1 MVRPLPV
8 GVDDFGKIIS
18 KGYYYVDKTLFIK
31 ELLDKKGEVNLFTR
45 PRRFGKTLTISM
57 IRYFFED
64 TGEAAVNEANQAL
77 FQGLQ
82 IMDQGER
89 YTQEMCGYPTINLSL
104 KSSKQP
110 NWELAYGCL
119 KEAIGEEYSRHRN
132 VMESLDLPEQKR
144 RYEDIM
150 NLRGSRQDFST
161 SIWFLSKCLYQ
172 HYGKNAIILIDEY
185 DVPLENSYFSG
196 FYDEMIGFIR
206 SIFESALK
214 TNPYLEF
221 SVITGCLRITKE
233 SIFTGL
239 NNPKMISILNPSYSE
254 YFGFTQKEIDG
265 VLEYYGL
272 SEQSSRIEAWYNGYL
287 FGGTKVYNPWSVMNY
302 IEVLLADPT
311 EFPSPYWANTSSN
324 SIVRSLIENAD
335 PSVKGELEIL
345 LAGGTIEKPVHEEI
359 TYDSVY
365 DSEDNLWNFLFFT
378 GYLKLI
384 SRRLEGENRYI
395 TMGIPNLEVKYI
407 YTNMIENW
415 FTEKIKSKDLS
426 TMYQAMQDGNAEVFE
441 NELTRLLKESIS
453 YMDAKEAFYHG
464 FLLGVLGNMSD
475 CIVKSNRESGN
486 GRLDI
491 VVKNLDDSKPPII
504 MEIKVSETFKKLETA
519 CDKAMKQI
527 VDMEYDSWVPE
538 DGYTEVL
545 NYGIAFFRKRCKI
558 KVQRR
563 QFL

>member
-1 MVRPLPV
+1 MMRPLPV
-8 GVDDFGKIIS
+8 GVDDFEKIRS

-45 PRRFGKTLTISM
+45 PRRFGKTLTLSM
-57 IRYFFED
+57 VRHFFED
-64 TGEAAVNEANQAL
+64 TGEAVDNKRNQAL
-77 FQGLQ
+77 FEGLQ
-82 IMDQGER
+82 IMEQGAP
-89 YTQEMCGYPTINLSL
+89 YTQEMCSYPVINLSL

-110 NWELAYGCL
+110 TWELAYGCL
-119 KEAIGEEYSRHRN
+119 KEAIGEEYLRHRN
-132 VMESLDLPEQKR
+132 VMGALDTPEQKR
-144 RYEDIM
+144 RYEDVM

-161 SIWFLSKCLYQ
+161 SIWFLSKSLYQ
-172 HYGKNAIILIDEY
+172 HYGKKVIILIDEY

-206 SIFESALK
+206 SILESALK

-221 SVITGCLRITKE
+221 AVISGCLRITKE

-239 NNPKMISILNPSYSE
+239 NNLEIISILNPTYSE
-254 YFGFTQKEIDG
+254 YFGFTQKEIDKM
-265 VLEYYGL
+265 LEYYGL
-272 SEQSSRIEAWYNGYL
+272 SEQRGRIEAWYNGYL
-287 FGGTKVYNPWSVMNY
+287 FGSIKVYNPWSVANY
-302 IEVLLADPT
+302 IKVLTADP
-311 EFPSPYWANTSSN
+311 EELPSPYWANTSSN
-324 SIVRSLIENAD
+324 SIVRRLIENAD
-335 PSVKGELEIL
+335 PSVKGELEVL

-415 FTEKIKSKDLS
+415 FAEKIKSRDLS
-426 TMYQAMQDGNAEVFE
+426 SMYRSIQDGNAEAFE
-441 NELTRLLKESIS
+441 GELSRLLKESIS

-475 CIVKSNRESGN
+475 YIVKSNRESGN

-491 VVKNLDDSKPPII
+491 VIKSLDDSKPPVI
-504 MEIKVSETFKKLETA
+504 MEIKVAETFKGLETA
-519 CDKAMKQI
+519 CDKAIKQI
-527 VDMEYDSWVPE
+527 EDKEYDSWVPE

-563 QFL
+563 QF

>member
-1 MVRPLPV
+1 MMKPLPV
-8 GVDDFGKIIS
+8 GVDNFEKIIS

-45 PRRFGKTLTISM
+45 PRRFGKTLTLSM
-57 IRYFFED
+57 LRCFFED
-64 TGEAAVNEANQAL
+64 TGEAVSNRENQAL
-77 FQGLQ
+77 FEGLQ
-82 IMDQGER
+82 IMEQGEA
-89 YTQEMCGYPTINLSL
+89 YTQEMCSYPVINLSL

-119 KEAIGEEYSRHRN
+119 KEAISEEYLRHHN
-132 VMESLDLPEQKR
+132 VMDSLDTPEQKR
-144 RYEDIM
+144 RYEDVM

-161 SIWFLSKCLYQ
+161 SIWFLSKCLYL
-172 HYGKNAIILIDEY
+172 HYGKKVIILIDEY

-221 SVITGCLRITKE
+221 AVITGCLRITKE

-239 NNPKMISILNPSYSE
+239 NNLTMISILNPAYSE
-254 YFGFTQKEIDG
+254 YFGFTQNEINHM
-265 VLEYYGL
+265 LEYYGL
-272 SEQSSRIEAWYNGYL
+272 SGQRGRIESWYNGYL
-287 FGGTKVYNPWSVMNY
+287 FGGTKVYNPWSVSNY
-302 IEVLLADPT
+302 IKVLTAAPDELPA
-311 EFPSPYWANTSSN
+311 PYWANTSSN
-324 SIVRSLIENAD
+324 SIVRRLIENAD
-335 PSVKGELEIL
+335 PSVKDELEVL

-407 YTNMIENW
+407 YSNMIKNW
-415 FTEKIKSKDLS
+415 FTGKIKSKDLS
-426 TMYQAMQDGNAEVFE
+426 SMYQAMQDGNAEVFE
-441 NELTRLLKESIS
+441 NELSRLLKESIS

-475 CIVKSNRESGN
+475 YIVRSNRESGN

-504 MEIKVSETFKKLETA
+504 MEIKVAETFKGLEAA
-519 CDKAMKQI
+519 CDKAIKQI
-527 VDMEYDSWVPE
+527 IDMEYDSWAPE

-545 NYGIAFFRKRCKI
+545 DYGIAFFRKRCKI
-558 KVQRR
+558 KVLRR
-563 QFL
+563 QF

>member
-1 MVRPLPV
+1 MMKPLPV
-8 GVDDFGKIIS
+8 GVDNFEKIIS

-45 PRRFGKTLTISM
+45 PRRFGKTLTLSM
-57 IRYFFED
+57 IRCFFED
-64 TGEAAVNEANQAL
+64 TGDAAGNRENQAL
-77 FQGLQ
+77 FEGLQ
-82 IMDQGER
+82 IMEQGEA
-89 YTQEMCGYPTINLSL
+89 YTQEMCGYPVINLSL

-119 KEAIGEEYSRHRN
+119 KEAISEEYLRHRN
-132 VMESLDLPEQKR
+132 VMDSLDTPEQKR
-144 RYEDIM
+144 RYEDVM
-150 NLRGSRQDFST
+150 NLRGSLLDFST
-161 SIWFLSKCLYQ
+161 SIWFLSKCLYR
-172 HYGKNAIILIDEY
+172 HYGKKVIILIDEY

-221 SVITGCLRITKE
+221 AVITGCLRITKE

-239 NNPKMISILNPSYSE
+239 NNLKMISILNPAYGE
-254 YFGFTQKEIDG
+254 YFGFTQNEVDHI
-265 VLEYYGL
+265 LEYYGL
-272 SEQSSRIEAWYNGYL
+272 SGQRSRIEAWYNGYL
-287 FGGTKVYNPWSVMNY
+287 FGDTKVYNPWSVSNY
-302 IEVLLADPT
+302 IELLTTDPD
-311 EFPSPYWANTSSN
+311 ELPAPYWANTSSN

-335 PSVKGELEIL
+335 PSVKDELEIL

-407 YTNMIENW
+407 YTNMIKNW
-415 FTEKIKSKDLS
+415 FTGKIKSKDLS
-426 TMYQAMQDGNAEVFE
+426 SMYQAMQDGNAEVFE
-441 NELTRLLKESIS
+441 NELSRLLKESIS

-475 CIVKSNRESGN
+475 YIVRSNRESGN

-504 MEIKVSETFKKLETA
+504 IEIKVAETFKELEAA
-519 CDKAMKQI
+519 CDKAIKQI
-527 VDMEYDSWVPE
+527 TDMEYDSWAPE

-545 NYGIAFFRKRCKI
+545 DYGIAFFRKRCKI
-558 KVQRR
+558 KVLRR
-563 QFL
+563 QF

>member
-1 MVRPLPV
+1 
-8 GVDDFGKIIS
+8 
-18 KGYYYVDKTLFIK
+18 
-31 ELLDKKGEVNLFTR
+31 
-45 PRRFGKTLTISM
+45 M

-64 TGEAAVNEANQAL
+64 TGEAAVNEANQDL

-206 SIFESALK
+206 SVFESALK

-239 NNPKMISILNPSYSE
+239 NNPKMISILNPTYSE

-265 VLEYYGL
+265 MLEYYGL

-302 IEVLLADPT
+302 VEVLSADPT

-324 SIVRSLIENAD
+324 SIVRSLIDNAD

-426 TMYQAMQDGNAEVFE
+426 AMYRAMQDGNAEVFE

-453 YMDAKEAFYHG
+453 YMDAREAFYHG

>member
-45 PRRFGKTLTISM
+45 PRRFGKTLTLSM

-64 TGEAAVNEANQAL
+64 TGETAVNKTNQEL
-77 FQGLQ
+77 FKGLQ
-82 IMDQGER
+82 IMDQGKR
-89 YTQEMCGYPTINLSL
+89 YTQEMCGYPVINLSL

-132 VMESLDLPEQKR
+132 VVESLDLPEQKR

-206 SIFESALK
+206 SVFESALK

-239 NNPKMISILNPSYSE
+239 NNPKMISILNPTYSE

-265 VLEYYGL
+265 MLEYYGL

-287 FGGTKVYNPWSVMNY
+287 FGRTKVYNPWSVMNY
-302 IEVLLADPT
+302 IEVLTADPNAL
-311 EFPSPYWANTSSN
+311 PSPYWANTSSN

-335 PSVKGELEIL
+335 PSVKGELEVL

-384 SRRLEGENRYI
+384 SQRLEGQNRYI

-415 FTEKIKSKDLS
+415 FTEKIKSRDLS
-426 TMYQAMQDGNAEVFE
+426 TMYRAIQDGNAEVFE

-491 VVKNLDDSKPPII
+491 VVKSLDDCKPPII

-519 CDKAMKQI
+519 CDKAIKQI

-545 NYGIAFFRKRCKI
+545 DYGIAFFRKRCKI

>member
-1 MVRPLPV
+1 MMKPLPV
-8 GVDDFGKIIS
+8 GVDDFEKIIT

-31 ELLDKKGEVNLFTR
+31 ELIDKKGEVNLFTR
-45 PRRFGKTLTISM
+45 PRRFGKTLTLSM
-57 IRYFFED
+57 LRYFFED
-64 TGEAAVNEANQAL
+64 TGETVKNQANQGL
-77 FQGLQ
+77 FEGMQ
-82 IMDQGER
+82 IMEQGESYR
-89 YTQEMCGYPTINLSL
+89 KEMCGYPVINLSL

-110 NWELAYGCL
+110 DWELAYGSL
-119 KEAIGEEYSRHRN
+119 KESISEEYLRHRT
-132 VMESLDLPEQKR
+132 VMESLDTPEQMR
-144 RYEDIM
+144 RYEDVM
-150 NLRGSRQDFST
+150 NLRGSRQDFNT
-161 SIWFLSKCLYQ
+161 SIWFLSKSLYQ
-172 HYGKNAIILIDEY
+172 HYGKKVIILIDEY

-239 NNPKMISILNPSYSE
+239 NNPKMISILNPIYSE
-254 YFGFTQKEIDG
+254 YFGFTQKEIDEM
-265 VLEYYGL
+265 LEYYGV
-272 SEQSSRIEAWYNGYL
+272 SEQRGRIEAWYNGYL

-302 IEVLLADPT
+302 IEVLSADPD
-311 EFPSPYWANTSSN
+311 ELPSPYWANTSSN
-324 SIVRSLIENAD
+324 NIVRSLIEYAD
-335 PSVKGELEIL
+335 PSVKGELEVL
-345 LAGGTIEKPVHEEI
+345 LAGGTIEKPVYEEI

-407 YTNMIENW
+407 YSNMIENW
-415 FTEKIKSKDLS
+415 FVDKVKSKDLS
-426 TMYQAMQDGNAEVFE
+426 SMYQAMQDGNAEAFE
-441 NELTRLLKESIS
+441 NELTELLQESIS
-453 YMDAKEAFYHG
+453 YMDAREAFYHG

-475 CIVKSNRESGN
+475 YVIKSNRESGN

-491 VVKNLDDSKPPII
+491 AVRSLDIKKTPII
-504 MEIKVSETFKKLETA
+504 MELKVSESFKGLEKA
-519 CDKAMKQI
+519 CDQAIMQI

-545 NYGIAFFRKRCKI
+545 DYGIAFFRKRCKV
-558 KVQRR
+558 KLMRR
-563 QFL
+563 HFI